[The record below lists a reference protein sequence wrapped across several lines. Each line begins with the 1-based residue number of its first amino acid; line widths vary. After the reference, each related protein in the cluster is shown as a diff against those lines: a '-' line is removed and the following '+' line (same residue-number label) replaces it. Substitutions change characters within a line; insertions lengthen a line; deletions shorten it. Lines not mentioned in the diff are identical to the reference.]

1 MYNTNMLYI
10 NFLFFS
16 LFFFIFLILY
26 YASIIKYTLFLF
38 YFIHSGHR
46 NRRVGSHEMN
56 MDSSRSHSLL
66 TLHLESE
73 SIDPDD
79 GHMMVSIKATQEQM

>member
-10 NFLFFS
+10 NFLFFFS
-16 LFFFIFLILY
+16 LIYYQIIHYFNFIY
-26 YASIIKYTLFLF
+26 IIQ
-38 YFIHSGHR
+38 GHL